1 MMVKMHILLGLMI
14 KHQGLNVDARYLH
27 MNPYVKPGDTVKRG
41 QIIGSLVPIAL
52 GEDPYGNT
60 HLHLELYEPGTSNH
74 YNAAQ
79 SRKFLS
85 QVDTCAIC
93 ICKRKLRKI
102 QPNIPATP
110 AGEPQSTSVPTQP
123 PVPTTS
129 NQPTP
134 QEQAVESKKKLE
146 ELTTQIQELKD
157 SKDINRVDEKVRI
170 PEVGTYVFGRSWW
183 GGQEDKYFTPNG
195 EPISKEEFEERLLK
209 YEEKL
214 AEQSK
219 TEPATSQTTTVP
231 APSSSPDPS
240 QDPIAANPTTADP
253 VKREAPPVA
262 TPIHRTTNQGG

>member
-1 MMVKMHILLGLMI
+1 M
-14 KHQGLNVDARYLH
+14 Y
-27 MNPYVKPGDTVKRG
+27 KR
-41 QIIGSLVPIAL
+41 Q
-52 GEDPYGNT
+52 
-60 HLHLELYEPGTSNH
+60 
-74 YNAAQ
+74 
-79 SRKFLS
+79 
-85 QVDTCAIC
+85 
-93 ICKRKLRKI
+93 
-102 QPNIPATP
+102 
-110 AGEPQSTSVPTQP
+110 
-123 PVPTTS
+123 VPTTS

-214 AEQSK
+214 TEQSK
-219 TEPATSQTTTVP
+219 AEPATSQTTTVP

-240 QDPIAANPTTADP
+240 QDPIATNPTTADP

-262 TPIHRTTNQGG
+262 TYPSYNKPGRVNNTIITTNQMPQGHKSPNVMANGGPGGMTVIPLPADTAAVASSILLTQLSGS

>member
-1 MMVKMHILLGLMI
+1 MPFASV
-14 KHQGLNVDARYLH
+14 N
-27 MNPYVKPGDTVKRG
+27 
-41 QIIGSLVPIAL
+41 
-52 GEDPYGNT
+52 E
-60 HLHLELYEPGTSNH
+60 
-74 YNAAQ
+74 
-79 SRKFLS
+79 S
-85 QVDTCAIC
+85 Q
-93 ICKRKLRKI
+93 KI

-134 QEQAVESKKKLE
+134 QEQVVESKKKLE

-183 GGQEDKYFTPNG
+183 GGQEDKYFTPG

-219 TEPATSQTTTVP
+219 AEPATSQTTTVP

-240 QDPIAANPTTADP
+240 QDPIATNPTTSRIQLN
-253 VKREAPPVA
+253 VRHLQLL
-262 TPIHRTTNQGG
+262 PIHHTTNQGG